1 MQPALFSKK
10 VRGNMSLLDNTS
22 SVELTSYFKL
32 RARQDS
38 CTFRSLATASESKPQ
53 GVRYNPCLL
62 RTLALRK
69 TPVRVR
75 FGSPFS

>member
-10 VRGNMSLLDNTS
+10 VRGNMSLLGNTS

-38 CTFRSLATASESKPQ
+38 CTFRSLATASESKP
-53 GVRYNPCLL
+53 
-62 RTLALRK
+62 
-69 TPVRVR
+69 
-75 FGSPFS
+75 